1 MWRNWAR
8 RRVCSPEASRS
19 TSGVIGVFFFGWV
32 SEIGMVG
39 VSDVCPADDVGVDKN
54 SVSPP
59 SFSGCLES
67 HAQHF
72 QGTSC
77 LAAWVFGCLGVL
89 GVCRGPRC
97 ARCPKRHES
106 IQAGWLPFLLSPALL
121 KISQGD

>member
-32 SEIGMVG
+32 SVIGMVG

-54 SVSPP
+54 SVQPP
-59 SFSGCLES
+59 IFFSGVSSLMLS
-67 HAQHF
+67 IF
-72 QGTSC
+72 RGP
-77 LAAWVFGCLGVL
+77 AASLPGCLGVL

-121 KISQGD
+121 KIS